1 MAFPGL
7 KTCNRE
13 LPFLFVHAACA
24 YPNLPGSVALLIQS
38 LAAKAID
45 KDGPSAET
53 SPKAGP
59 GQDKGELSAS
69 VKTNAQTVKGAPLPP
84 RK

>member
-1 MAFPGL
+1 MQL
-7 KTCNRE
+7 
-13 LPFLFVHAACA
+13 LPTQIFQAQQH
-24 YPNLPGSVALLIQS
+24 PLLIQS

-53 SPKAGP
+53 SSKAGP
-59 GQDKGELSAS
+59 GQETSSKAGPGQGKGELSAAG
-69 VKTNAQTVKGAPLPP
+69 KTNAQTVKGAPLPP